1 MSGDNRVKDFF
12 QLTLLCLSFY
22 IVLCLNSFSFSIIF
36 IQQYSDLHHKQQNHS
51 QEGMHFK
58 CMIIIYLFLGRS
70 NISHMNR

>member
-51 QEGMHFK
+51 QEGNANNK
-58 CMIIIYLFLGRS
+58 IIARKETQTTKS
-70 NISHMNR
+70 